1 MEVQLQELVDK
12 IKKDG
17 VAAADEK
24 AAEIIKAAEEK
35 AKNIIEKAEA
45 EAQESIKKAEAEALR
60 FQKAAESSIDQ
71 AGRNTL
77 ISFRQG
83 LLNELNAIIKA
94 ETVKN
99 YDSAVLKNLIPEA
112 VKGWVKTGNTENL
125 SVILA
130 DKDLKELESSLSA
143 ALKDQ
148 IAKGMEL
155 KADSKIAGGFR
166 IGTKDGAAYYD
177 FSAEAV
183 ADLFSSYLS
192 PKTAEILKNA
202 AKEL

>member
-24 AAEIIKAAEEK
+24 AAEIIRAAEEK

-45 EAQESIKKAEAEALR
+45 EAQESVKKAEAEALR

-94 ETVKN
+94 ETAKN

-112 VKGWVKTGNTENL
+112 VNGWVKTGNTENL

-130 DKDLKELESSLSA
+130 DKDLKELESSLST
-143 ALKDQ
+143 ALKEH
-148 IAKGMEL
+148 IAKGLEL

-166 IGTKDGAAYYD
+166 IGTKDGSAYYD

>member
-94 ETVKN
+94 ETAKN

-143 ALKDQ
+143 ALKEHVS
-148 IAKGMEL
+148 KGLEL

>member
-24 AAEIIKAAEEK
+24 AAEIIRAAEEK

-45 EAQESIKKAEAEALR
+45 EAQESVKKAEAEALR

-94 ETVKN
+94 ETAKN

-143 ALKDQ
+143 ALKEHVS
-148 IAKGMEL
+148 KGLEL

>member
-143 ALKDQ
+143 ALKDH
-148 IAKGMEL
+148 ISKGLEL

>member
-24 AAEIIKAAEEK
+24 AAEIIRAAEEK

-166 IGTKDGAAYYD
+166 IGTKDGSAYYD

>member
-24 AAEIIKAAEEK
+24 AAEIIRAAEEK

-94 ETVKN
+94 ETAKN

-143 ALKDQ
+143 ALKDH
-148 IAKGMEL
+148 ISKGLEL

-166 IGTKDGAAYYD
+166 IGTKDGSAYYD

>member
-166 IGTKDGAAYYD
+166 IGTKDGSAYYD

>member
-12 IKKDG
+12 IKKEG

-24 AAEIIKAAEEK
+24 AAEIIRTAEEK
-35 AKNIIEKAEA
+35 AKSIIEKAEA

-71 AGRNTL
+71 ASRNTL

-83 LLNELNAIIKA
+83 LLNELNAIIKT
-94 ETVKN
+94 ETAKN
-99 YDSAVLKNLIPEA
+99 YDSSVLKNLIPEA
-112 VKGWVKTGNTENL
+112 VKGWVKANNSEDL
-125 SVILA
+125 SVILS

-143 ALKDQ
+143 ALKEHVS
-148 IAKGMEL
+148 KGLEL
-155 KADSKIAGGFR
+155 KADSKTAGGFR

>member
-24 AAEIIKAAEEK
+24 AAEIIRAAEEK

-45 EAQESIKKAEAEALR
+45 EAQESVKKAEAEALR

-94 ETVKN
+94 ETAKN

-143 ALKDQ
+143 ALKDH
-148 IAKGMEL
+148 ITKGMEL

>member
-24 AAEIIKAAEEK
+24 AAEIIRAAEEK
-35 AKNIIEKAEA
+35 AKNIIEKAE
-45 EAQESIKKAEAEALR
+45 AEAEALR

-94 ETVKN
+94 ETAKN
-99 YDSAVLKNLIPEA
+99 YDSTVLKNLIPEA
-112 VKGWVKTGNTENL
+112 VKGWVNTGNTENL

-143 ALKDQ
+143 ALKDH
-148 IAKGMEL
+148 IAKGLEL

>member
-24 AAEIIKAAEEK
+24 AAEIIRAAEEK

-45 EAQESIKKAEAEALR
+45 EAQESVKKAEAEALR

-94 ETVKN
+94 ETAKN

-143 ALKDQ
+143 ALKEHVS
-148 IAKGMEL
+148 KGLEL

-166 IGTKDGAAYYD
+166 IGTKDGSAYYD

>member
-24 AAEIIKAAEEK
+24 AAEIIRAAEEK

-45 EAQESIKKAEAEALR
+45 EAQESVKKAEAEALR

-94 ETVKN
+94 ETAKN

-112 VKGWVKTGNTENL
+112 VKGWVNTENL

-143 ALKDQ
+143 ALKDH
-148 IAKGMEL
+148 IAKGLEL

-166 IGTKDGAAYYD
+166 IGTKDGSAYYD

>member
-24 AAEIIKAAEEK
+24 AAEIIRAAEEK

-45 EAQESIKKAEAEALR
+45 EAQESVKKAEAEALR

-94 ETVKN
+94 ETAKN
-99 YDSAVLKNLIPEA
+99 YDSTVLKNLIPEA

-166 IGTKDGAAYYD
+166 IGTKDGSAYYD

>member
-24 AAEIIKAAEEK
+24 AAEIIRAAEEK

-94 ETVKN
+94 ETAKN
-99 YDSAVLKNLIPEA
+99 YDSTVLKNLIPEA
-112 VKGWVKTGNTENL
+112 VKGWVNTGNTENL

-148 IAKGMEL
+148 IAKGLEL
-155 KADSKIAGGFR
+155 KADGKISGGFR

-192 PKTAEILKNA
+192 PRTAEILKNA

>member
-143 ALKDQ
+143 ALKEHVS
-148 IAKGMEL
+148 KGLEL

-166 IGTKDGAAYYD
+166 IGTKDGSAYYD

>member
-143 ALKDQ
+143 ALKEHVS
-148 IAKGMEL
+148 KGLEL

-192 PKTAEILKNA
+192 PKTAEMFKNA

>member
-24 AAEIIKAAEEK
+24 AAEIIRAAEEK
-35 AKNIIEKAEA
+35 AKTIIEKAEA
-45 EAQESIKKAEAEALR
+45 EAQESVKKAEAEALR

-148 IAKGMEL
+148 IAKGLEL

-192 PKTAEILKNA
+192 PRTAEILKNA

>member
-24 AAEIIKAAEEK
+24 AAEIIRAAEEK

-94 ETVKN
+94 ETAKN

-143 ALKDQ
+143 ALKEHVS
-148 IAKGMEL
+148 KGLEL

>member
-143 ALKDQ
+143 ALKEHVS
-148 IAKGMEL
+148 KGLEL

-166 IGTKDGAAYYD
+166 IGSKDGAAYYD

>member
-24 AAEIIKAAEEK
+24 AAEIIRAAEEK
-35 AKNIIEKAEA
+35 AKSIIEKAEA
-45 EAQESIKKAEAEALR
+45 EAQESVKKAEAEALR

-71 AGRNTL
+71 ASRNTL

-94 ETVKN
+94 ETSKN
-99 YDSAVLKNLIPEA
+99 YDSSVLKNLIPEA
-112 VKGWVKTGNTENL
+112 VKGWVKADNTEDL
-125 SVILA
+125 SVILS
-130 DKDLKELESSLSA
+130 DKDLKELESSLGA
-143 ALKDQ
+143 ALKEH
-148 IAKGMEL
+148 IAKGLEL
-155 KADSKIAGGFR
+155 KADSKTAGGFK

>member
-112 VKGWVKTGNTENL
+112 VKGWVKTGNTESL

-155 KADSKIAGGFR
+155 KADSKISGGFR
-166 IGTKDGAAYYD
+166 IGTKDGSAYYD

>member
-99 YDSAVLKNLIPEA
+99 YDSAVLKNLIPEV
-112 VKGWVKTGNTENL
+112 VKGWVKTGTTENL

-143 ALKDQ
+143 ALKEHVS
-148 IAKGMEL
+148 KGLEL

>member
-24 AAEIIKAAEEK
+24 AAEIIRAAEEK

-45 EAQESIKKAEAEALR
+45 EAQESVKKAEAEALR

-143 ALKDQ
+143 ALKEHVS
-148 IAKGMEL
+148 KGLEL

>member
-24 AAEIIKAAEEK
+24 AAEIIRAAEEK

-45 EAQESIKKAEAEALR
+45 EAQESVKKAEAEALR

-94 ETVKN
+94 ETAKN

-130 DKDLKELESSLSA
+130 DKDLKELESSLST
-143 ALKDQ
+143 ALKEH
-148 IAKGMEL
+148 ISKGLEL

-192 PKTAEILKNA
+192 PRTAEILKNA

>member
-24 AAEIIKAAEEK
+24 AAEIIRAAEEK

-45 EAQESIKKAEAEALR
+45 EAQESVKKAEAEALR

-94 ETVKN
+94 ETAKN
-99 YDSAVLKNLIPEA
+99 YDSTVLKNLIPEA
-112 VKGWVKTGNTENL
+112 VKGWVNTGNTENL

-166 IGTKDGAAYYD
+166 IGTKDGSAYYD

>member
-24 AAEIIKAAEEK
+24 AAEIIRAAEEK

-143 ALKDQ
+143 ALKDH
-148 IAKGMEL
+148 ISKGLEL

>member
-24 AAEIIKAAEEK
+24 AAEIIRAAEEK

-45 EAQESIKKAEAEALR
+45 EAQESVKKAEAEALR

-94 ETVKN
+94 ETAKN

-143 ALKDQ
+143 ALKEH
-148 IAKGMEL
+148 ISKGLEL

-192 PKTAEILKNA
+192 PRTAEILKNA

>member
-12 IKKDG
+12 IKKEG

-24 AAEIIKAAEEK
+24 AAEIIRTAEEK
-35 AKNIIEKAEA
+35 AKSIIEKAEA

-71 AGRNTL
+71 ASRNTL

-94 ETVKN
+94 ETAKN
-99 YDSAVLKNLIPEA
+99 YDSSVLKNLIPEA
-112 VKGWVKTGNTENL
+112 VKGWVKANNSEDL
-125 SVILA
+125 SVILS

-143 ALKDQ
+143 ALKEHVS
-148 IAKGMEL
+148 KGLEL
-155 KADSKIAGGFR
+155 KADSKTAGGFR

>member
-24 AAEIIKAAEEK
+24 AAEIIRAAEEK

-45 EAQESIKKAEAEALR
+45 EAQESVKKAEAEALR

-94 ETVKN
+94 ETAKN
-99 YDSAVLKNLIPEA
+99 YDSTVLKNLIPEA

>member
-24 AAEIIKAAEEK
+24 AAEIIRAAEEK

-45 EAQESIKKAEAEALR
+45 EAQESVKKAEAEALR

-94 ETVKN
+94 ETAKN
-99 YDSAVLKNLIPEA
+99 YDSTVLKNLIPEA
-112 VKGWVKTGNTENL
+112 VKGWVNTGNTENL

>member
-94 ETVKN
+94 ETAKN

-143 ALKDQ
+143 ALKDH
-148 IAKGMEL
+148 ISKGLEL

-166 IGTKDGAAYYD
+166 IGTKDGSAYYD

>member
-1 MEVQLQELVDK
+1 MEVQLQELVYK

-35 AKNIIEKAEA
+35 AINIIEKAEA

>member
-83 LLNELNAIIKA
+83 LLNELNAI
-94 ETVKN
+94 
-99 YDSAVLKNLIPEA
+99 
-112 VKGWVKTGNTENL
+112 
-125 SVILA
+125 
-130 DKDLKELESSLSA
+130 
-143 ALKDQ
+143 
-148 IAKGMEL
+148 MM
-155 KADSKIAGGFR
+155 
-166 IGTKDGAAYYD
+166 
-177 FSAEAV
+177 
-183 ADLFSSYLS
+183 
-192 PKTAEILKNA
+192 
-202 AKEL
+202 

>member
-24 AAEIIKAAEEK
+24 AAEIIRAAEEK

-143 ALKDQ
+143 ALKEHVS
-148 IAKGMEL
+148 KGLEL

>member
-143 ALKDQ
+143 ALKEHVS
-148 IAKGMEL
+148 KGLEL

>member
-24 AAEIIKAAEEK
+24 AAEIIRAAEEK

-45 EAQESIKKAEAEALR
+45 EAQESVKKAEAEALR

-94 ETVKN
+94 ETAKN

-112 VKGWVKTGNTENL
+112 VKGWGNTENL

-143 ALKDQ
+143 ALKDH
-148 IAKGMEL
+148 IAKGLEL

-166 IGTKDGAAYYD
+166 IGTKDGSAYYD

>member
-24 AAEIIKAAEEK
+24 AAEIIRAAEEK

-143 ALKDQ
+143 ALKDH
-148 IAKGMEL
+148 ISKGMEL